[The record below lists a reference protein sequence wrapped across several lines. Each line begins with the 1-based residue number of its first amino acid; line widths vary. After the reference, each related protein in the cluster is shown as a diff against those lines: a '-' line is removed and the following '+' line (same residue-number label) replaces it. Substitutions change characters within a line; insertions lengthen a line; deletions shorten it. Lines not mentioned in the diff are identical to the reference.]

1 MWLKSEKCP
10 VIIVYKMCSVC
21 GIGCTNVYNWNWPT
35 TLILCSNN
43 ERYREWC
50 TVGEHMHGT
59 LNKWTNLFV
68 IGYEI
73 KETKS
78 NQSSTEKKWKRERV
92 WREYVTAMR
101 ELVSEAEKKK
111 GKLSSDVIVTN
122 VNDKWHMLRRQRQTN
137 ETSSESAKFLK

>member
-43 ERYREWC
+43 ERYRECC

-78 NQSSTEKKWKRERV
+78 NHSITGKKVKERERACMT
-92 WREYVTAMR
+92 WICNRYARTGKW
-101 ELVSEAEKKK
+101 SGKKRK
-111 GKLSSDVIVTN
+111 IVI
-122 VNDKWHMLRRQRQTN
+122 WCHRN
-137 ETSSESAKFLK
+137 ECEW